1 MADPSLSWLSRL
13 RRSIGGR
20 PAHLNLALQG
30 GGAHGA
36 FTWGVLDA
44 LLAEPRLAF
53 EGISGTSAGAM
64 NAVLLAEGWRKGG
77 RDGAREALEGFWTAL
92 GKSPG
97 LGLLV
102 QGSGEAMGISNTGKM
117 MMQWAGRFSPTQLN
131 PLDLN
136 PLRDLLDRHIDF
148 AALRE
153 ASPFK
158 LFIAATRANSGKVRL
173 FRDTELTT
181 DVVLASACLPKVHR
195 AVVIDDEPYWDGGY
209 SANPAVYPL
218 FYECGARDILL
229 VLLSPLEY
237 DATPSSA
244 EQIGE
249 RSLEIAFSAHFMRE
263 MDMFVHAT
271 QFASNGWLPLGRL
284 ERRLRGTRFHMV
296 DSTSHASLQRTD
308 TKMLAHGPFLERLR
322 DQGRACGQ
330 AWVEQHGDQVGRSAT
345 VDLQRW
351 FG

>member
-1 MADPSLSWLSRL
+1 LAEPSSSWLSRL
-13 RRSIGGR
+13 RRSLGGAPR
-20 PAHLNLALQG
+20 RLNLALQG

-53 EGISGTSAGAM
+53 DGISGTSAGAM

-77 RDGAREALEGFWTAL
+77 RDGAREALDGFWTAL
-92 GKSPG
+92 GKGAGMG
-97 LGLLV
+97 LMV
-102 QGSGEAMGISNTGKM
+102 QGSGENIGISSTGKM
-117 MMQWAGRFSPTQLN
+117 LMQWAGRFSPSQLN

-136 PLRDLLDRHIDF
+136 PLRDLLNRHVDF
-148 AALRE
+148 EALRE
-153 ASPFK
+153 DSPFK
-158 LFIAATRANSGKVRL
+158 LFIAATRANSGKLRL
-173 FRDTELTT
+173 FRETELTT
-181 DVVLASACLPKVHR
+181 DAVLASACLPKVHR
-195 AVVIDDEPYWDGGY
+195 AIVIDEEPYWDGGY

-218 FYECGARDILL
+218 FYDCNARDILL
-229 VLLSPLEY
+229 VLLNPLEY
-237 DATPSSA
+237 DATPSST

-249 RSLEIAFSAHFMRE
+249 RSLELAFSAHFMRE

-271 QFASNGWLPLGRL
+271 RFAASGWLPLGRL

-296 DSTSHASLQRTD
+296 DSESHSSLQRTD

-322 DQGRACGQ
+322 DQGRECGQ
-330 AWVEQHGDQVGRSAT
+330 AWIEQNVDSVGRRAS
-345 VDLQRW
+345 VDLHRW